1 MMSSDNPKS
10 IDHSGV
16 VQKTAGS
23 SVYVLITAETA
34 CSGCHAEGACG
45 LSGKE
50 QKVIEIPG
58 HHNVKPG
65 DMVTVS
71 MRQAAGFMAVSL
83 GYVIPLL
90 TVMAALIILI
100 SAGMSEPAAGGIS
113 LVLLVPYYSVLYLF
127 RKRINGKFVFTL
139 N

>member
-1 MMSSDNPKS
+1 MSPDKPKS
-10 IDHSGV
+10 IDHCGV
-16 VQKTAGS
+16 VQKTAAGS
-23 SVYVLITAETA
+23 VHVLITAETA
-34 CSGCHAEGACG
+34 CSGCHSRGACG

-50 QKVIEIPG
+50 QKVIEVQG
-58 HHNVKPG
+58 HHDVKPG
-65 DMVTVS
+65 DIVTVS
-71 MRQAAGFMAVSL
+71 MRQTAGFMAVSL

-100 SAGMSEPAAGGIS
+100 SAGVSEPAAGGIS
-113 LVLLVPYYSVLYLF
+113 LVLLVPYYAVLYLF